1 MQQAEPCLF
10 LHFATLVV
18 ILFLSR
24 SVCCHPA
31 LSALESE
38 NSGSESSGTFCTKQV
53 VQEIFR
59 APYLVSQA
67 SSWDRQ
73 LLFAFW
79 LWYIF
84 AARPGAGRSAPLGC
98 SLSHPIVLCFPA
110 CNAGMIIAL
119 ALWECWGCGLR
130 QSTWCAQHRAACAS
144 QLTFLICKGTK

>member
-67 SSWDRQ
+67 SSWETDSSCLHSGSDTS
-73 LLFAFW
+73 LLLDLGQVAQP
-79 LWYIF
+79 LW
-84 AARPGAGRSAPLGC
+84 AAVYLIPLYCVSPPVMQG
-98 SLSHPIVLCFPA
+98 
-110 CNAGMIIAL
+110 
-119 ALWECWGCGLR
+119 
-130 QSTWCAQHRAACAS
+130 
-144 QLTFLICKGTK
+144 